1 MSTQWAASEE
11 VWKHAESAED
21 GGAILFFDEAD
32 SLFGK
37 RSGVKDR
44 HDRYT
49 NTECLIVPVCG
60 LLPPG

>member
-1 MSTQWAASEE
+1 

-44 HDRYT
+44 HDRYA
-49 NTECLIVPVCG
+49 NTEIGRCRPKVPGRDHPHV
-60 LLPPG
+60 